1 MSRVRA
7 FSSRKFF
14 RFNGKLVVL
23 TKPPRHIAGFP
34 QNLDDMAYCTMDS
47 RYWLR
52 FTESDVTAAKG
63 ATGWFGDDICSLL
76 IISMCKTCRVS
87 DLI

>member
-47 RYWLR
+47 RY
-52 FTESDVTAAKG
+52 
-63 ATGWFGDDICSLL
+63 
-76 IISMCKTCRVS
+76 
-87 DLI
+87 